1 MDANTSR
8 TELVLWVAFL
18 GLWSTLVWSFNT
30 GYVVKQLSP
39 TGESA
44 PTTLVGVPVNVLYV
58 VVMTGLLVT
67 LVSVFL
73 YRIDLTGVEEPE
85 TDRVFKE
92 G

>member
-1 MDANTSR
+1 MNANTSR
-8 TELVLWVAFL
+8 TELLMWVVFL

-39 TGESA
+39 TGASA
-44 PTTLVGVPVNVLYV
+44 PTTLLGVPANVLYV

-67 LVSVFL
+67 IVGYFL
-73 YRIDLTGVEEPE
+73 YRIDLTGVEEPK